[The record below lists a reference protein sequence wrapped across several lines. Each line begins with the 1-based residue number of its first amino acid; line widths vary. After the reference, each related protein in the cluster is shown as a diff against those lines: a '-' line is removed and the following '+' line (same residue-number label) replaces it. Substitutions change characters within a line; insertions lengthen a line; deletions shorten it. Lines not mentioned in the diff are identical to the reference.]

1 MRIFTLLLV
10 SSAVLA
16 LFSCNSNSNSDVD
29 NDILDNLKNIE
40 ETDLN
45 VSNTVKKEVGDLYS
59 VEIPS
64 DLTIT
69 TSLNDD
75 ASLQYNN
82 TYAEKYVIVID
93 ESKQDFID
101 VLKSLGVY
109 DEDKSLADELAD
121 IQITSFGENLT
132 ISSQS
137 KVIETKINGMDT
149 RLFAFDGLVPSI
161 EQGISYWTGY
171 YVGEENLYTIMAWTL
186 ESSKGNFEA
195 EANAILQSIE
205 ELQ

>member
-186 ESSKGNFEA
+186 KSSKGNFEA